1 MKTKST
7 ASKAMPASVKVN
19 GRSIKPMYRTN
30 ELTNRTNK
38 NLWVTFVAGQPT
50 NGLVFSMSLTRDEAR
65 SASSRMFGT
74 TIQNIRSQRVSNYR
88 KNYM

>member
-7 ASKAMPASVKVN
+7 ASKAMPASVTVN

-65 SASSRMFGT
+65 SATSRMFGT
-74 TIQNIRSQRVSNYR
+74 SIQNIRSQRVFNYR

>member
-7 ASKAMPASVKVN
+7 ASKAMPTSVKVN
-19 GRSIKPMYRTN
+19 GRSIKPMYRTS

-74 TIQNIRSQRVSNYR
+74 SIQNIRSQRVSNYR

>member
-19 GRSIKPMYRTN
+19 GRSIKPMYRTS

-65 SASSRMFGT
+65 NAASKMFGT
-74 TIQNIRSQRVSNYR
+74 PIQSIRSQRVSTNR
-88 KNYM
+88 KNG